1 MQIQKHLLHTI
12 VINLDKLKYMSVKS
26 NSIVLSR
33 VLYNPI
39 YFYLSYSH
47 HIILF
52 FPLHIFILRPTLIQ
66 PPIYVHL
73 LHSSP
78 INRKTCAPMDDHR
91 ALLFL
96 SDYPQLILTV
106 GISETT

>member
-1 MQIQKHLLHTI
+1 MQIQRHLLHTI

-66 PPIYVHL
+66 PPIYVYL

-78 INRKTCAPMDDHR
+78 INRKTRAPMSDHR

-96 SDYPQLILTV
+96 SEYPQLTLTV

>member
-1 MQIQKHLLHTI
+1 MQIQRHLLHTI

-66 PPIYVHL
+66 PPIYVYL
-73 LHSSP
+73 LHSSL
-78 INRKTCAPMDDHR
+78 NRKTRAPISDHR

-96 SDYPQLILTV
+96 SDDPQLILTV